1 MKKVVKPKFMRYM
14 VVQDKSELRRGP
26 KASYESVKSVP
37 TGTTFLAE
45 TYNKLWVKVDFGQ
58 YIEKSRLYNLD
69 AVNTKSFKT
78 VWINTKKLNVRARAT
93 TRSKVL
99 STLVKAD
106 EVKALKV
113 SDRWSAIEGGGFVYS
128 KYLSAEKVYP
138 FDLPVVMTV
147 DVNRANIREN
157 ASTKAQVVGQYFKGK
172 PLKVHAI
179 KDGWAKV
186 GKYQFISVDLL
197 KVLEAKNM
205 NIAKRKTRKRK

>member
-1 MKKVVKPKFMRYM
+1 M
-14 VVQDKSELRRGP
+14 
-26 KASYESVKSVP
+26 
-37 TGTTFLAE
+37 
-45 TYNKLWVKVDFGQ
+45 
-58 YIEKSRLYNLD
+58 
-69 AVNTKSFKT
+69 
-78 VWINTKKLNVRARAT
+78 
-93 TRSKVL
+93 
-99 STLVKAD
+99 KAD